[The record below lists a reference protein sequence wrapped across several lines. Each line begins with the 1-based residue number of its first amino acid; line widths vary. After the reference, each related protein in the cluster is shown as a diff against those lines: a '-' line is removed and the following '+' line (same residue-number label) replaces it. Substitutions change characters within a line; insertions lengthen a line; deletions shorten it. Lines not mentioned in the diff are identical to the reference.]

1 MNIEINE
8 THNTIIATAN
18 GKTVVIN
25 VNPQTLS
32 NAKAKSKGDLDFAR
46 AVLNEIAR
54 VLDKAQEGE

>member
-25 VNPQTLS
+25 VNPQSLS
-32 NAKAKSKGDLDFAR
+32 NVRAKSKGDLDFAR
-46 AVLNEIAR
+46 EVLNEIAK
-54 VLDKAQEGE
+54 VLDEAQKSE